1 MSIFRRVAVQA
12 MRRNRTRTLVTIIG
26 VILSAAMF
34 TAVTTFAG
42 TLMHHLQ
49 RSAAYQSG
57 TYYLSFLDV
66 DAETAKAVAQDKD
79 TEALAT
85 AQVLGYARVDSANEN
100 KPFLYVHGMDEG
112 YTDLLPV
119 HLLAGRLPGNSTEL
133 VVPEHLDYDG
143 EITLALGQTITLEF
157 GIRSFEGSPLWQN
170 NMYFPA
176 DPEDFT
182 PTLTRT
188 YTVVGICERPD
199 YEDYSAPGYLALT
212 CADPTV
218 ETGVYD
224 LYVRTTDYD
233 NDTLSRFAARYVGKS
248 SSGEVNWN
256 YLMALGNY
264 KYDNFTGFVTV
275 FVGILIFL
283 ILLGSVSMIY
293 SAFSIS
299 VSERTK
305 QFGLLS
311 SIGATR
317 RQLRAT
323 VWHEAAI
330 VCLIGIPLGLLAG
343 CGGMWVT
350 ISLLG
355 DKLSAMFGG
364 ANNGG
369 LPMQYHISALSLL
382 AAAVIAVLTVLLSA
396 IIPARRAMKVT
407 AIEAIRQSRDVAVK
421 GRDVRSGKL
430 TYKLFGLPGIPRNHL
445 LPCHERPA
453 LCLGGHLWDVSDGLR
468 RGRLRHRAL

>member
-85 AQVLGYARVDSANEN
+85 AQVLGYARVDSVNEN
-100 KPFLYVHGMDEG
+100 KPFLYVHGMGEG

-119 HLLAGRLPGNSTEL
+119 HLLAGRLPENSTEL

-143 EITLALGQTITLEF
+143 EVTLALGQTITLAF
-157 GIRSFEGSPLWQN
+157 GVRSFEGSPLWQN
-170 NMYFPA
+170 NMYIPA

-188 YTVVGICERPD
+188 YTVVGISERPD

-224 LYVRTTDYD
+224 LYVRTTGYD
-233 NDTLSRFAARYVGKS
+233 NDTLSRFAARYLGKTS
-248 SSGEVNWN
+248 GGEVNWN
-256 YLMALGNY
+256 YLMAQGNY
-264 KYDNFTGFVTV
+264 RYDNFTGFVTV
-275 FVGILIFL
+275 FVGILVFL

-299 VSERTK
+299 VSERT
-305 QFGLLS
+305 S
-311 SIGATR
+311 SACS
-317 RQLRAT
+317 
-323 VWHEAAI
+323 H
-330 VCLIGIPLGLLAG
+330 P
-343 CGGMWVT
+343 
-350 ISLLG
+350 S
-355 DKLSAMFGG
+355 
-364 ANNGG
+364 
-369 LPMQYHISALSLL
+369 
-382 AAAVIAVLTVLLSA
+382 
-396 IIPARRAMKVT
+396 ARRASSSAPPSCT
-407 AIEAIRQSRDVAVK
+407 RR
-421 GRDVRSGKL
+421 RSS
-430 TYKLFGLPGIPRNHL
+430 
-445 LPCHERPA
+445 A
-453 LCLGGHLWDVSDGLR
+453 
-468 RGRLRHRAL
+468 